1 MAEKGY
7 FTTEEEIA
15 ALMQAD
21 FPPPAERRCAWVL
34 TGSGHYLRESLD
46 LALGLP
52 AADLFLSRA
61 AEEILPMYG
70 WPLGVLRKALGG
82 GGRLL
87 RETSYSSAP
96 VGLLYRGRYHTVVL
110 APATSNT
117 VAKCVIGLSDTL
129 ATNMVAQAGKCR
141 IPCIVFACDTEPVV
155 VTDAPGGRVV
165 LYPRRIDLENS
176 ARLRGFEATTVVAN
190 PADSDRRA
198 WLLQAGVAGLA
209 RHLVVRRKDAGDW
222 IDGGVVH
229 LAHAA
234 VGQMFWGPRISLDDA
249 CVTIREWMAAVLT

>member
-1 MAEKGY
+1 MAEKEC

-15 ALMQAD
+15 ALMQAGY
-21 FPPPAERRCAWVL
+21 PPPDERRCAWVL

-52 AADLFLSRA
+52 AVDLFLSRA

-70 WPLGVLRKALGG
+70 WPLGVLRQALG

-96 VGLLYRGRYHTVVL
+96 VGLLYRGHYHTVVL

-117 VAKCVIGLSDTL
+117 VAKCRQGLSDTL
-129 ATNMVAQAGKCR
+129 ATNLFAQAGKCR

-176 ARLRGFEATTVVAN
+176 ECLRGFEATTVVAN
-190 PADSDRRA
+190 PAGLSAALRA
-198 WLLQAGVAGLA
+198 RYGEWE
-209 RHLVVRRKDAGDW
+209 
-222 IDGGVVH
+222 
-229 LAHAA
+229 AA
-234 VGQMFWGPRISLDDA
+234 CSA
-249 CVTIREWMAAVLT
+249 SSS

>member
-1 MAEKGY
+1 MAAMAEAA
-7 FTTEEEIA
+7 FASAEELA
-15 ALMQAD
+15 ALLQAG

-34 TGSGHYLRESLD
+34 TGSGHFLRESLE
-46 LALGLP
+46 LALALP
-52 AADLFLSRA
+52 AVDLFLSRA

-70 WPLGVLRKALGG
+70 WPPEKLRRALGR

-87 RETSYSSAP
+87 RDSNHSSVP

-129 ATNMVAQAGKCR
+129 ATNMFAQAGKCR

-165 LYPRRIDLENS
+165 LYPRRIDLDNS
-176 ARLRGFEATTVVAN
+176 ERLRAFEATTVVAN
-190 PADSDRRA
+190 PA
-198 WLLQAGVAGLA
+198 QLA
-209 RHLVVRRKDAGDW
+209 EALSAR
-222 IDGGVVH
+222 
-229 LAHAA
+229 LAEWEAA
-234 VGQMFWGPRISLDDA
+234 CSA
-249 CVTIREWMAAVLT
+249 SSS